1 MVVVVIIV
9 SPTESPTTATGTATL
24 IAPFPSPLGLALPPL
39 DDRPRPPY
47 PDILQDV
54 NTRRMIDGRVGCLDK
69 TRSCFLYE
77 VNVSLTRTRRA
88 MRGLRTREDGA

>member
-54 NTRRMIDGRVGCLDK
+54 NARRMIDGRVGCLDK
-69 TRSCFLYE
+69 NQLLLFI
-77 VNVSLTRTRRA
+77 
-88 MRGLRTREDGA
+88 